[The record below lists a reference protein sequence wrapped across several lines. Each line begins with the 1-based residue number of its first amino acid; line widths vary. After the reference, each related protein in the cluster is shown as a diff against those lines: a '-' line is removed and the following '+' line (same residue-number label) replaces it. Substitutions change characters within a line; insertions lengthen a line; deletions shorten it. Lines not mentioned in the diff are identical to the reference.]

1 MDKKDKNR
9 EKQTETVRIRQKR
22 TEAKRNGQKQIETD
36 TNRQLAGERK
46 KSFETL
52 NAASVAIQVPG
63 GLVIWLQEV

>member
-9 EKQTETVRIRQKR
+9 ENQTETVRIGQKR
-22 TEAKRNGQKQIETD
+22 TEANRYGRKQIETD
-36 TNRQLAGERK
+36 KNRQWAGEQK

-52 NAASVAIQVPG
+52 YAASVAMKVPG